1 MSRIDAIR
9 AILESALNPEHLEI
23 IDESER
29 HHGHGGWQPGGGTH
43 VRLVVASAVFEGQS
57 RIERHRRI
65 NDLLDPLRAQGL
77 HALSISA
84 LTGKEWLKNN
94 CITG

>member
-9 AILESALNPEHLEI
+9 ALLQASLDPQHLEI

-29 HHGHGGWQPGGGTH
+29 HRGHGGWKPGGGTH
-43 VRLVVASAVFEGQS
+43 VRLVVVSEVFEGQN
-57 RIERHRRI
+57 RVDRHRRI
-65 NDLLDPLRAQGL
+65 NSLLDPLRAEGL
-77 HALSISA
+77 HALSVTA